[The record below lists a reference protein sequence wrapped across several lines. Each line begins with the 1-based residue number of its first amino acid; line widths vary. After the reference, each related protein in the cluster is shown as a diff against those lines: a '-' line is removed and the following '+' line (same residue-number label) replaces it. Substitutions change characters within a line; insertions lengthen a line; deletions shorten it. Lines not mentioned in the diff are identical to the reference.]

1 MVEST
6 SLLTRQGLKALEG
19 SNPFVS
25 ASTKNNAFALF
36 LFVRARDERIR
47 KTEAVYKTND
57 SEGLEGLKQ
66 SGRLF

>member
-1 MVEST
+1 
-6 SLLTRQGLKALEG
+6 
-19 SNPFVS
+19 
-25 ASTKNNAFALF
+25 LF